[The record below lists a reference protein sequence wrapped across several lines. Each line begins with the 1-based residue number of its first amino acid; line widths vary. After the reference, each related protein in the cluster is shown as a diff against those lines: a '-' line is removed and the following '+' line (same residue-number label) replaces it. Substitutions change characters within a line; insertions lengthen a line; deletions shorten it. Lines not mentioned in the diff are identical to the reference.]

1 MSPKFFIAYLVGA
14 IVALLLAI
22 YRLVTVYSAV
32 SFGVTFLYFI
42 PALLLF
48 YMAYKVYH
56 VKNDNELM

>member
-14 IVALLLAI
+14 IVALLFAI

-32 SFGVTFLYFI
+32 SVGVAFLYFI

-48 YMAYKVYH
+48 YMAYKVH
-56 VKNDNELM
+56 HIKNKAS